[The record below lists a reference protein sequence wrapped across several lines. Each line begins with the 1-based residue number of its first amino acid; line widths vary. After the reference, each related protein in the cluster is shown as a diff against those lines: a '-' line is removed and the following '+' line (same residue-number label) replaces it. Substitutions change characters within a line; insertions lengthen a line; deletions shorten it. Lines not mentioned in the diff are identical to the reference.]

1 MAGFG
6 DDDDDDKLTTEEENL
21 LRQQQSGQYYEAGG
35 QVADAALGLIPVA
48 GPILAG
54 LGVGSKLGKFLGD
67 STEASAT
74 KELDLIAKQ
83 RNNKDRQTSE
93 QLSAIKGL
101 LGNYLPFQ

>member
-1 MAGFG
+1 MSGFG
-6 DDDDDDKLTTEEENL
+6 DDDDKLTTEEENL
-21 LRQQQSGQYYEAGG
+21 LAQQQSGQYYEAAGG
-35 QVADAALGLIPVA
+35 VADAALGLIPVA
-48 GPILAG
+48 GPILTALGAG
-54 LGVGSKLGKFLGD
+54 GKLGKFLGD
-67 STEASAT
+67 NVEASAT

>member
-6 DDDDDDKLTTEEENL
+6 DDDDELTQEEEQL
-21 LRQQQSGQYYEAGG
+21 LAQQQSGQYYEAGG
-35 QVADAALGLIPVA
+35 QIADVGLGLIPVA
-48 GPILAG
+48 GPILSS

-83 RNNKDRQTSE
+83 RNNKDRQKSE

-101 LGNYLPFQ
+101 LGRYLPFQ

>member
-6 DDDDDDKLTTEEENL
+6 DDDDELTTEEKNL
-21 LRQQQSGQYYEAGG
+21 LAQQQSGQYYEAGG

-48 GPILAG
+48 GPILTG

-83 RNNKDRQTSE
+83 RGNKDRQKAE
-93 QLSAIKGL
+93 QLQAIQGL
-101 LGNYLPFQ
+101 LGRWTPYQ